1 MKWFLTLVVFSFSFA
16 GYAQNNDLPKLS
28 VSLAGFKGGA
38 TTSGILS
45 RIIDSSIVARDE
57 KGNTY
62 TILRFRCIYKFKN
75 RFEDPETGE
84 KKTTDDMRVN
94 EFIQTPVM
102 PETWRQSIKENISK
116 GDQMILDD
124 IIIQLKNGTKM
135 MAPSVSFTILQ

>member
-1 MKWFLTLVVFSFSFA
+1 MKWFLTFLLFFFSFT

-28 VSLAGFKGGA
+28 VSLAGFKGGE

-45 RIIDSSIVARDE
+45 RIIDSSLVARDE

-62 TILRFRCIYKFKN
+62 TILRFRCIYKFKS

-124 IIIQLKNGTKM
+124 IIVQLKNGTKI
-135 MAPSVSFTILQ
+135 MAPSIRFTIVQ